1 MQKLM
6 TIMKIRVLK
15 ILVAIYWTVWVFA
28 AGQTYFVQDYFVK
41 CWVEQTTAIGLC
53 SSGSEWVVSLSFESF
68 GLWIT
73 ATRSS

>member
-1 MQKLM
+1 MAKLM

-28 AGQTYFVQDYFVK
+28 AGQTYFVLDYSVK

-53 SSGSEWVVSLSFESF
+53 SSGSAWVASLSFESF

-73 ATRSS
+73 ATHFS